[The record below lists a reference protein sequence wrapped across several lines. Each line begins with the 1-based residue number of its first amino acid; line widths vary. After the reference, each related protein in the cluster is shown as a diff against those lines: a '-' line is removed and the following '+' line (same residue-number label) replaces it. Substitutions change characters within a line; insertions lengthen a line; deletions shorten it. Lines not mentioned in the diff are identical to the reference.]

1 MNSGGFEMSEK
12 RLVRSRNDKML
23 FGVCGGLAD
32 YLNIDPVIIRLLAAL
47 LTLWNGVGLLI
58 YVVLALIMPEAPEI
72 AAKANAFDDE
82 EIVIKG
88 S

>member
-1 MNSGGFEMSEK
+1 MNEK
-12 RLVRSRNDKML
+12 RLVRSNEDRML
-23 FGVCGGLAD
+23 AGVCGGIAN
-32 YLNIDPVIIRLLAAL
+32 YLNIDPVIVRLLAVL

-58 YVVLALIMPEAPEI
+58 YLVMAIIMRPEADVAP
-72 AAKANAFDDE
+72 KANAFDDE

>member
-1 MNSGGFEMSEK
+1 MNDK
-12 RLVRSRNDKML
+12 RLIRSRENRML
-23 FGVCGGLAD
+23 FGVCAGIAN
-32 YLNIDPVIIRLLAAL
+32 YLNVDPVIVRLLAVL

-58 YVVLALIMPEAPEI
+58 YLVLALIMPQESEI
-72 AAKANAFDDE
+72 APKANAFDDE

>member
-1 MNSGGFEMSEK
+1 MNNK
-12 RLVRSRNDKML
+12 RLIRSRDNRML
-23 FGVCGGLAD
+23 FGVCAGLAD
-32 YLNIDPVIIRLLAAL
+32 YLNVDPVIVRLLVVL

-58 YVVLALIMPEAPEI
+58 YLVLAVIMPQEAEVT
-72 AAKANAFDDE
+72 AKANAFDEE

>member
-1 MNSGGFEMSEK
+1 MSEK
-12 RLVRSRNDKML
+12 RLVRSRGNKML
-23 FGVCGGLAD
+23 AGVCGGLAE
-32 YLNIDPVIIRLLAAL
+32 YLNVDPVIVRLAAVL

-58 YVVLALIMPEAPEI
+58 YLVLALLMPQESEI
-72 AAKANAFDDE
+72 APKANAFDDE

>member
-1 MNSGGFEMSEK
+1 MNNK
-12 RLVRSRNDKML
+12 RLIRSRDDRML
-23 FGVCGGLAD
+23 FGVCAGLAQ
-32 YLNIDPVIIRLLAAL
+32 YLGIDPVIVRLLAVL

-58 YVVLALIMPEAPEI
+58 YLVLAIIVPQEPDVAP
-72 AAKANAFDDE
+72 KANAFDEE

>member
-1 MNSGGFEMSEK
+1 MNDK
-12 RLVRSRNDKML
+12 RLIRSRENRML
-23 FGVCGGLAD
+23 FGVCAGIAN
-32 YLNIDPVIIRLLAAL
+32 YLNVDPVIVRLLAVL

-58 YVVLALIMPEAPEI
+58 YFVLVLIMPQESEI
-72 AAKANAFDDE
+72 APKANAFDDE

>member
-1 MNSGGFEMSEK
+1 MNEK
-12 RLVRSRNDKML
+12 RLVRSRDNKML
-23 FGVCGGLAD
+23 FGVCAGIAD
-32 YLNIDPVIIRLLAAL
+32 HLNVDPVIVRLLAVL

-58 YVVLALIMPEAPEI
+58 YFVLAIVMPEDAEVAP
-72 AAKANAFDDE
+72 KANAFDDE

>member
-1 MNSGGFEMSEK
+1 MSDK

-58 YVVLALIMPEAPEI
+58 YFVLALIMPEEPEI
-72 AAKANAFDDE
+72 TPKANAFDEE

>member
-1 MNSGGFEMSEK
+1 MSEK
-12 RLVRSRNDKML
+12 RLIRSRNNRML
-23 FGVCGGLAD
+23 FGVCAGLAE
-32 YLNIDPVIIRLLAAL
+32 YLNVDPVIIRLLAVL

-58 YVVLALIMPEAPEI
+58 YLVLALIMPQEPDVNP
-72 AAKANAFDDE
+72 KANAFDEE

>member
-1 MNSGGFEMSEK
+1 MSDK

-23 FGVCGGLAD
+23 FGVCSGLAN
-32 YLNIDPVIIRLLAAL
+32 YLNIDPVIVRLLAVL
-47 LTLWNGVGLLI
+47 LTLWHGVGLPI
-58 YVVLALIMPEAPEI
+58 YLVLALIMPEEPEI
-72 AAKANAFDDE
+72 TPKANAFDEE